1 VKLMAGH
8 SKWKNIQH
16 RKGRQD
22 ALRGKMF
29 AKLAREIYVAA
40 RMGDKDPANNHQLRL
55 AIAKARAQNMPN
67 DNIERAIKKAA
78 GGGDGKDYEAI
89 TYEGYGPSGTA
100 IMVETLTDNR
110 NRTAADIRHIFSK
123 RGGNMGESGCVSWM
137 FERKGYLVIDR
148 EAVSMD
154 EEECMLIAL
163 EYGADDVEATDKTFE
178 ITTSPDAFEDVKK
191 GLEEAGAVFTT
202 AEVTFVPSNKV
213 HLAGDAAKAVFQL
226 VDALEEHDDV
236 QNVYANIDVD
246 EEELAGFAE

>member
-1 VKLMAGH
+1 MAGH

-22 ALRGKMF
+22 ALRSKIF

-67 DNIERAIKKAA
+67 ENIERAIKKAA

-89 TYEGYGPSGTA
+89 TYEGYGPGGIA

-123 RGGNMGESGCVSWM
+123 RGGNMGETGCVSWM
-137 FERKGYLVIDR
+137 FERKGMLVVDR
-148 EAVSMD
+148 ESTSMG
-154 EEECMLIAL
+154 EEDLMLLAL
-163 EYGADDVEATDKTFE
+163 ESGADDFEATEKGYEVF
-178 ITTSPDAFEDVKK
+178 TTPEAFEEVKQALEAE
-191 GLEEAGAVFTT
+191 GLTFST
-202 AEVTFVPSNKV
+202 AEVTFVPTNKV
-213 HLAGDAAKAVFQL
+213 ELHGEVIK
-226 VDALEEHDDV
+226 DALNLIEALEDHDDV
-236 QNVYANIDVD
+236 QNVYTNLEAD
-246 EEELAGFAE
+246 EEELAKYAV

>member
-1 VKLMAGH
+1 MAGH

-40 RMGDKDPANNHQLRL
+40 RSGDKDPANNQKLRL

-78 GGGDGKDYEAI
+78 GGTDAKDYEAI
-89 TYEGYGPSGTA
+89 MYEGYGPGGTA
-100 IMVETLTDNR
+100 FMVEALTDNR

-123 RGGNMGESGCVSWM
+123 RGGNMGEAGCVSWM
-137 FERKGYLVIDR
+137 FERKGLLVVER
-148 EAVSMD
+148 ELAPHG
-154 EEECMLIAL
+154 EEDLLMLAL
-163 EYGADDVEATDKTFE
+163 ESGADDFVATDKTFE
-178 ITTSPDAFEDVKK
+178 IITSPEAFEEVKQA
-191 GLEEAGAVFTT
+191 LEAEGISFTT

-213 HLAGDAAKAVFQL
+213 EIKGEAVKDVLQL
-226 VDALEEHDDV
+226 VEALEDHDDV
-236 QNVYANIDVD
+236 QNVYANFDMD
-246 EEELAGFAE
+246 EEEIAQYMD